1 MPKIVRD
8 DTKGLYQKSG
18 KGGVGVRI
26 VQVAELTKTAARV
39 FSIASGNGIT
49 QPEKSI
55 LTGVTVVVSTALAY
69 SGAATTGIRIGT
81 AATGEQLMALDAD
94 SVAGSGSSLAVG
106 KGTSTNAAVATS
118 LAGNATALIVADS
131 PYTATERALFP
142 EVAIHANAI
151 NSGALQVFLEFVQ
164 FGV

>member
-8 DTKGLYQKSG
+8 DTKGLYQKAG
-18 KGGVGVRI
+18 KGGVGVKI

-39 FSIASGNGIT
+39 YSIASGNGIV

-81 AATGEQLMALDAD
+81 AAAGEQLMALDAD
-94 SVAGSGSSLAVG
+94 SVAGSGASLAAG
-106 KGTSTNAAVATS
+106 KGTSTQSEVATA
-118 LAGNATALIVADS
+118 LGGNATAIIVANS
-131 PYTATERALFP
+131 PYTATERKLFP
-142 EVAIHANAI
+142 EVAIHANAV
-151 NSGALQVFLEFVQ
+151 NSGVLQVFLEFVQ
-164 FGV
+164 FSA